1 MLNGYKLMG
10 VILIIIGVISVIGLK
25 DITFM
30 VFMLL
35 IGIPLIV
42 MKKEEI
48 EDEEL

>member
-30 VFMLL
+30 AFMLL

-42 MKKEEI
+42 MKKEKI